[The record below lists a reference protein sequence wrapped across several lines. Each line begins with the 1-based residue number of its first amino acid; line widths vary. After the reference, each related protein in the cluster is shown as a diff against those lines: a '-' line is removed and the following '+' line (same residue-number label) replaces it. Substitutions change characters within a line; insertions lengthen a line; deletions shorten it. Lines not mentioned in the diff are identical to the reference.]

1 MDELGAA
8 VNKTAQH
15 VVLFACV
22 HACLRG
28 GEGRGE
34 RVDGGEGQRQHTSLS
49 LSVAVV
55 LSVGVSV
62 HLPVLRALSF
72 SLHLSESVC
81 LFFWPSVLSNII
93 THTTHTHTRTHTLSL
108 SLSQASVKLSVTY
121 HADPH
126 PPLPAG
132 REEDKGREEGGGS
145 LRIRRCA

>member
-28 GEGRGE
+28 GEGRGEREMGREGE

-93 THTTHTHTRTHTLSL
+93 TRTTHTHTRTHTLSL
-108 SLSQASVKLSVTY
+108 SLS
-121 HADPH
+121 
-126 PPLPAG
+126 
-132 REEDKGREEGGGS
+132 
-145 LRIRRCA
+145 LRQV